1 MTNSRPCVLVSH
13 ELNIY
18 AEALVGSLAAARPC
32 LDVHHVTDAQLDDAV
47 EARAGSVVV
56 SGRLSPAIEAHAGGW
71 LLYYPEQAN
80 VAVVGEDPD
89 NRRIENPEF
98 PDILSAIDALIARLS
113 RLVQGRS
120 TSGECGP
127 APVPSVAE
135 A

>member
-56 SGRLSPAIEAHAGGW
+56 SGRLSPAIETHAGGW

-80 VAVVGEDPD
+80 VAVVGEEPD
-89 NRRIENPEF
+89 SRRIENPEF
-98 PDILSAIDALIARLS
+98 PDILAAIDGLIARLA
-113 RLVQGRS
+113 RWLPGLPA
-120 TSGECGP
+120 CGNGT
-127 APVPSVAE
+127 VA
-135 A
+135 